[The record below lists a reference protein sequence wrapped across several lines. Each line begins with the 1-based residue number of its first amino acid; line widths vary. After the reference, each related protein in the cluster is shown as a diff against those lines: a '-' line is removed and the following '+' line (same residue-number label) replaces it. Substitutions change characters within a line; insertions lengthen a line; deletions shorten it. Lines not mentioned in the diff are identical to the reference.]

1 LKTKEK
7 NILKRVTGIGGIFFK
22 SKDPKSLKKWY
33 REHLGIPSGDYGWS
47 FYWQDENQNDEKGYT
62 VWSPFPK
69 DSNYFQP
76 TEKEFM
82 VNFRVD
88 DLYVLLEEL
97 KKEGV
102 RVIDETEESEF
113 GKFGWII
120 DPDGTKI
127 ELWEPPKTGKKPKK

>member
-1 LKTKEK
+1 MKTKEK

-22 SKDPKSLKKWY
+22 SKDPKSLKEWY
-33 REHLGIPSGDYGWS
+33 NEHLGIPSEEYGWS
-47 FYWQDENQNDEKGYT
+47 FHWLDENQKDEKGYT

-88 DLYVLLEEL
+88 DLYALLEEL

-127 ELWEPPKTGKKPKK
+127 ELWEPPKTGKKPKI